1 MNKIKYFLIILTGII
16 IYSCADDFES
26 PPTPS
31 IFNNIAPVLV
41 DTVDNLDVVLLKENE
56 NLSWD
61 TLTWNPAVMYEGQ
74 GLVTHYAVQIGL
86 QGNNFASL
94 FEIQG
99 GNTSDTAIIIT
110 IGNLNT
116 KLLENGYEPVQ
127 TYDLELRIEA
137 FVHEDL
143 EVLYSDIFKFSV
155 KTYKDIPVPDELY
168 IFGDATTVG
177 WGADTSL
184 ATYKDGGTFTVF
196 TYLENNKKFR
206 FLMEQ
211 DTADNT
217 YNSESL
223 ITLPVNVEN
232 AGDVSKNFLFTG
244 TTGWYKIEADYLT
257 STLTISEHTVGAATY
272 TYDYD
277 NLYLV
282 GDYNSTDGVWDANNA
297 VAFTKV
303 SEGLFTI
310 EKVLKDGAAFKF
322 IGQQSW
328 GDLDWANIKEEGN
341 SGMLGPKEFNGNIT
355 FDGGDKTY
363 EIKVNIKQGTYTLTE
378 IATLPQAIYLVG
390 TINGWN
396 NYGQYIA
403 ALGND
408 VHVAYQYLDD
418 ASEIKIL
425 IERSSWDGLWG
436 AGATPGEIADGGGN
450 IVVSGLPTYTV
461 PGFYEIKFDLFNKT
475 VVLTPVAIGVIG
487 DAQAGGWD
495 TDVNLS
501 YNETSKIWEGQVTFL
516 ATGAY
521 KFRANDDWAI
531 SFGGSL
537 DNLIYNAGDI
547 ATPGAGT
554 YDVTLDIS
562 GTDKFSATVTLAK

>member
-1 MNKIKYFLIILTGII
+1 MNKIKYLLIVLVAVF
-16 IYSCADDFES
+16 IYSCQEDFDN
-26 PPTPS
+26 PPAPLT
-31 IFNNIAPVLV
+31 FNNVGPVV
-41 DTVDNLDVVLLKENE
+41 TDSIDNTPAILLKANE
-56 NLSWD
+56 AIAWD
-61 TLTWNPAVMYEGQ
+61 TLAWNAAVLYEEQ
-74 GLVTHYAVQIGL
+74 GLITHYSVQIDE

-94 FEIQG
+94 FEIES
-99 GNTSDTAIIIT
+99 NTTSDTGIIIT
-110 IGNLNT
+110 VGNLNT
-116 KLLENGYEPVQ
+116 ELLANGYSPVQ
-127 TYDLELRIEA
+127 MYNLELRIKA
-137 FVHEDL
+137 FVHSDL
-143 EVLYSDIFKFSV
+143 DSVYSKVYLFTIT
-155 KTYKDIPVPDELY
+155 TYKDIPVPDALY
-168 IFGDATTVG
+168 LFGDATTVG

-184 ATYKDGGTFTVF
+184 ATYKDGGTFTIF

-206 FLMEQ
+206 FLKAQ
-211 DTADNT
+211 NTNDNT
-217 YNSESL
+217 YNFGSL
-223 ITLPVNVEN
+223 ITLP
-232 AGDVSKNFLFTG
+232 ATVSSAEDADKNFLFTG
-244 TTGWYKIEADYLT
+244 ATGWYKIEADYLA
-257 STLTISEHTVGAATY
+257 STLTIAEHTVGSVTY
-272 TYDYD
+272 TYDYN

-303 SEGLFTI
+303 SEGLFSI

-408 VHVAYQYLDD
+408 IHVAYQYLDD

-461 PGFYEIKFDLFNKT
+461 PGFYEIKFDLFNGT

-487 DAQAGGWD
+487 DAQAGGWG
-495 TDVNLS
+495 TDVDLT
-501 YNETSKIWEGQVTFL
+501 YNGTSKKWEGQVTFL
-516 ATGAY
+516 ATGEY

-537 DNLIYNAGDI
+537 DNLIYNAGNI

-562 GTDKFSATVTLAK
+562 GTDKFSATVTIVK

>member
-378 IATLPQAIYLVG
+378 IATLPQEIYLVG

-562 GTDKFSATVTLAK
+562 GTDKFSATVILAK